1 MKIKWDKGGLTL
13 SIQFLQQL
21 AQSTDKEI
29 VAIARE
35 EGFSITTSEV
45 KKTSTL
51 FGAIL
56 IFLAIFRYS

>member
-1 MKIKWDKGGLTL
+1 M

-35 EGFSITTSEV
+35 EGFDITTSEV
-45 KKTSTL
+45 KKLRAL

-56 IFLAIFRYS
+56 IFLAFFRHS

>member
-1 MKIKWDKGGLTL
+1 M

-45 KKTSTL
+45 KTSTL

-56 IFLAIFRYS
+56 IFLAIFRDS

>member
-35 EGFSITTSEV
+35 EGFNITTSEV
-45 KKTSTL
+45 KN
-51 FGAIL
+51 FDL
-56 IFLAIFRYS
+56 IWSNSHFLGYF